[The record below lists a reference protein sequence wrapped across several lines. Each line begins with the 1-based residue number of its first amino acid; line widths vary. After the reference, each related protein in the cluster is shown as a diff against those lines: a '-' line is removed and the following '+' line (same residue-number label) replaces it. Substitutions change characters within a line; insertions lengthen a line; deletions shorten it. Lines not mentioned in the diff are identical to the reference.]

1 MNMYTYFERCQF
13 LVALLIGASALS
25 ITPAAC
31 FVFSIRNFKFPLYSL
46 GKKQPN
52 NLFYTLDMAAAAPAT
67 ACSGPPVGKAGW
79 NPIQNSWPTS
89 RNSLAPSWP

>member
-1 MNMYTYFERCQF
+1 MNTYINFECGYF
-13 LVALLIGASALS
+13 IVILPIGASALP
-25 ITPAAC
+25 ITAAVY
-31 FVFSIRNFKFPLYSL
+31 FVFSIRNFKLPLYSI

-52 NLFYTLDMAAAAPAT
+52 NVVYTLDMASGVPAT
-67 ACSGPPVGKAGW
+67 ACSGTPVDKAGW

>member
-1 MNMYTYFERCQF
+1 MLNVNMYTNFECGHF
-13 LVALLIGASALS
+13 LVILRIGASALP
-25 ITPAAC
+25 ITTAAC

-52 NLFYTLDMAAAAPAT
+52 NVFYTLDMAAAAPAT

-79 NPIQNSWPTS
+79 NPIQNS
-89 RNSLAPSWP
+89 